1 MKPNRTL
8 NRRSFLARVGGAS
21 AFALAGCTTSGT
33 IDEDP
38 YAPPGAPRGSERPDS
53 QTCTD
58 GDSGSRSDPPGNGRH
73 CRFGETRRRPR
84 RH

>member
-1 MKPNRTL
+1 MKPDREIS
-8 NRRSFLARVGGAS
+8 RRSFLARVSGAS
-21 AFALAGCTTSGT
+21 VLALGACTSGP
-33 IDEDP
+33 IHERPYDP
-38 YAPPGAPRGSERPDS
+38 PNVPRGSERPDS

-58 GDSGSRSDPPGNGRH
+58 ADSGSRSDPPGNGRH